1 MHRAIVFC
9 VLAFFVAACTGS
21 SVLGRS
27 VRSSTTSGATRTPV
41 MLEMPAPLSLVVIG
55 GSMAIPTLG
64 CQACRGFDRQFAAHL
79 EAQTG
84 RPVELDSLARPNTR
98 IADLQALLDTDKTV
112 QDAIAGA
119 DVVIVSIGF
128 KDGPPWGPQ
137 DPCQV
142 AEPST
147 DIEWLSSMLQLT
159 PSCIEA
165 SLDTYS
171 DALATLYGRVAELA
185 GDRPQVRVTTGVFN
199 NLKGNPGVD
208 GTADLFPPDDMRRVL
223 DLSVAI
229 FDQWNR
235 MDCDAAKSH
244 GFACADIYH
253 AFNGPDG
260 TGSVEDFVSDD
271 FTHPS
276 TKGQARMAQALATVD
291 IGSLTNG

>member
-1 MHRAIVFC
+1 MRRAIVFS
-9 VLAFFVAACTGS
+9 VVMFLIAACTGT

-27 VRSSTTSGATRTPV
+27 VQSATTSGATRTPV
-41 MLEMPAPLSLVVIG
+41 MLETPAPLSLVVLG
-55 GSMAIPTLG
+55 GSIAIPTLG

-98 IADLQALLDTDKTV
+98 IADLQELLDNDKTV

-142 AEPST
+142 AESST

-165 SLDTYS
+165 SLAMYA
-171 DALATLYGRVAELA
+171 DALATMYGRVAELA
-185 GDRPQVRVTTGVFN
+185 GDRPQVRVTMGVFN
-199 NLKGNPGVD
+199 NIKGNPGVD
-208 GTADLFPPDDMRRVL
+208 GTVDLFPPDDMHRVL

-235 MDCDAAKSH
+235 MDCDAAMSH
-244 GFACADIYH
+244 DFACADIYH

-260 TGSVEDFVSDD
+260 SGSVEEFVSDD

-276 TKGQARMAQALATVD
+276 TNGQARMAKALAAVD